1 MGIRKAVRH
10 GSRFDAWSSALIV
23 IGYALPSFL
32 FALLLIVLFAGGTSL
47 NWFPV
52 RGLVSENFDELSLV
66 GKVADYFWHLVL
78 PVAALSSPAAFAV
91 DESDAVKKPEC
102 PKGQVW
108 DSKTQQCVLQT
119 SG

>member
-1 MGIRKAVRH
+1 MNIRQ
-10 GSRFDAWSSALIV
+10 
-23 IGYALPSFL
+23 
-32 FALLLIVLFAGGTSL
+32 VLFAVPLMVT
-47 NWFPV
+47 
-52 RGLVSENFDELSLV
+52 
-66 GKVADYFWHLVL
+66 
-78 PVAALSSPAAFAV
+78 ALSSPAVFAV